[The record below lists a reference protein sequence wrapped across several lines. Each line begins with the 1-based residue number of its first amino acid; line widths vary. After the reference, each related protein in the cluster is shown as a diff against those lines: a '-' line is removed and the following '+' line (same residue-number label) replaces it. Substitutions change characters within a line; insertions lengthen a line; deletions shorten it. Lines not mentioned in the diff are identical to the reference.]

1 VESLGSTSFQNNNNS
16 MIRIGLVA
24 GEASGDM
31 LGAGLINELSKNI
44 ENISIEGIGGEKL
57 ANTGMNILFPM
68 ERLSVMG
75 FTEVVG
81 RYRELKGIR
90 NSIKEHFIS
99 NPPDVF
105 IGIDAP
111 DFNLGLE
118 IELRKAGIK
127 TVHYVSP
134 SVYAWRE
141 YRVKKIRKAVDLIL
155 NLFPFES
162 EIYNKY
168 NIKNQYVGHHLA
180 DKINDEV
187 DVERARKELN
197 LPAEKIIVALLPG
210 SRLTEIN
217 KIAGPL
223 LKAAKI
229 SKKSNDNLHFV
240 SSLVNEKSLAS
251 FERIKNEVIPDL
263 NINVYLDETHKVME
277 ASDIIILA
285 SGTATLEAMLFK
297 KPMIVVYKLSWLTHI
312 IVKLLAK
319 IPYASLPNILAGKII
334 VPEYLQY
341 DCTAENISSELNR
354 FLDSSD
360 KVDLMKIELSKLTKQ
375 LRKGANKQAANA
387 IIDLLKDDV
396 ND

>member
-1 VESLGSTSFQNNNNS
+1 

-31 LGAGLINELSKNI
+31 LGAGLINELKKTT

-57 ANTGMNILFPM
+57 ADTGMKILFPM

-75 FTEVVG
+75 FTEVLG

-90 NSIKEHFIS
+90 DDLIAYFIK

-118 IELRKAGIK
+118 KELREAGIK
-127 TVHYVSP
+127 TIHYVSP

-141 YRVKKIRKAVDLIL
+141 YRVKKIKKAVNLVL

-168 NIKNQYVGHHLA
+168 DVENRYVGHPLA
-180 DKINDEV
+180 DKISNKI
-187 DVERARKELN
+187 DVNRARKELS
-197 LPAEKIIVALLPG
+197 LPTDKIVVALLPG
-210 SRLTEIN
+210 SRVTEIN

-223 LKAAKI
+223 IKAAEI
-229 SKKSNDNLHFV
+229 SKKTNDSLHFV
-240 SSLVNEKSLAS
+240 SSLINEKSLKC
-251 FERIKNEVIPDL
+251 FEYIKNKLAPDL
-263 NINVYLDETHKVME
+263 KIDVHVDKTHQVME
-277 ASDIIILA
+277 AADIILLA

-297 KPMIVVYKLSWLTHI
+297 KPMIVAYKMSWLTYI
-312 IVKLLAK
+312 IVKLLVK
-319 IPYASLPNILAGKII
+319 IPYASLPNILAGRFI
-334 VPEYLQY
+334 VPEYLQSR
-341 DCTAENISSELNR
+341 CTAKKISSELNE
-354 FLDSSD
+354 FLSSSR
-360 KVDLMKIELSKLTKQ
+360 KCEQMKTELSKLTKQ
-375 LRKGANKQAANA
+375 LKIGADEHAAKAVMELINNE
-387 IIDLLKDDV
+387 KTT
-396 ND
+396 